1 MSFAWHALPSFSC
14 WDGLLKRTLDIAIQC
29 KKHDWTVFITFL
41 FPFILFSL
49 WFASTYFTI
58 INHPFRLPRAGAHW
72 FTSCCSLGWSEK
84 HKSWKMQK
92 VGVDSKPHHITDFR
106 KKIRN
111 YDWNIRLARFWAN
124 VYYITFTLYYNRKM
138 AKMSPKINKIETW
151 PKLRP
156 KVINSWNLSR
166 REHIRGMFEL

>member
-14 WDGLLKRTLDIAIQC
+14 WDGLPKRTLDIAIQC

-92 VGVDSKPHHITDFR
+92 VGVDSKPRHSTDFIIFFEIMIGIFVLR
-106 KKIRN
+106 DFEQTCST
-111 YDWNIRLARFWAN
+111 YLPF
-124 VYYITFTLYYNRKM
+124 FT
-138 AKMSPKINKIETW
+138 SGEW
-151 PKLRP
+151 PKWARKSTKL
-156 KVINSWNLSR
+156 KHGQNCAQK
-166 REHIRGMFEL
+166 

>member
-14 WDGLLKRTLDIAIQC
+14 WDGLPKRTLDIAIQC

-49 WFASTYFTI
+49 RFASTYFTI
-58 INHPFRLPRAGAHW
+58 INYPFRLPRAGAHW

-92 VGVDSKPHHITDFR
+92 VGVDSKSRHSTDLRKFSKLWLEYSSCAVLSKRVLHIYPLLQGE
-106 KKIRN
+106 N
-111 YDWNIRLARFWAN
+111 GQNEPENQQNWN
-124 VYYITFTLYYNRKM
+124 M
-138 AKMSPKINKIETW
+138 AKIAPKSNKFM
-151 PKLRP
+151 KF
-156 KVINSWNLSR
+156 KS
-166 REHIRGMFEL
+166 

>member
-1 MSFAWHALPSFSC
+1 MTCPAL
-14 WDGLLKRTLDIAIQC
+14 LLSLRWPPEEDLRYFNSTQKN
-29 KKHDWTVFITFL
+29 DWTVFITFL

-92 VGVDSKPHHITDFR
+92 VGVDSKSRHSTDFR
-106 KKIRN
+106 KFFEIMIGIFVLRDFEQTCITYLPFITREN
-111 YDWNIRLARFWAN
+111 QQNWN
-124 VYYITFTLYYNRKM
+124 M
-138 AKMSPKINKIETW
+138 AKIAAKS
-151 PKLRP
+151 
-156 KVINSWNLSR
+156 NSWNLSR
-166 REHIRGMFEL
+166 REHIWGMFEL